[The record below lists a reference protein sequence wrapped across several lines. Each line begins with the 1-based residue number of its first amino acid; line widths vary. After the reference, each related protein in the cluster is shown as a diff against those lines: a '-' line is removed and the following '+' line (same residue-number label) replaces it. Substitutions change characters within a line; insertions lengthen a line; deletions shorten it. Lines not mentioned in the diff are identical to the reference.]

1 MTFQTA
7 ADWTPFLL
15 LAVAALLDVGANIL
29 LKRSDGFR
37 HKLPAWGGI
46 GLILLAFTLLSLALK
61 TIPLG
66 VAYAVWG
73 GLGIVLTA
81 LVSLRLDSVRF
92 TARGWAGLTLILGSV
107 LLMHL
112 GG

>member
-1 MTFQTA
+1 MTA
-7 ADWTPFLL
+7 WTPLLL
-15 LAVAALLDVGANIL
+15 LALAALLDVGANLL

-37 HKLPAWGGI
+37 HKPAAFGGI
-46 GLILLAFTLLSLALK
+46 ALILLAFTLLSFALK
-61 TIPLG
+61 SVPLG

-81 LVSLRLDSVRF
+81 LVSLRLEKLRF

-112 GG
+112 GK

>member
-1 MTFQTA
+1 MST
-7 ADWTPFLL
+7 WTPFVL
-15 LAVAALLDVGANIL
+15 LALAAVLDVGANLL

-37 HKLPAWGGI
+37 HKAPAFGGI
-46 GLILLAFTLLSLALK
+46 ALILLAFTLLSFALK
-61 TIPLG
+61 NIPLG

-81 LVSLRLDSVRF
+81 LVSLRLERLRF

-112 GG
+112 GK